1 MGFQVGT
8 GGIKFMDIKTS
19 VFWRD
24 AREKKTNRKAS
35 DGTPITA
42 KVKGSYVFRIRYT
55 DQDGKQC
62 CRERGGFGKGEKS
75 RCKDEMNRMVREI
88 ELSGGNDI
96 TGERMTFSQLA
107 DRCLKEFYK
116 PAVIRDGKKIA
127 GIKSWRT
134 VTAQVERLRR
144 YFGNRLVGSI
154 TTDSLFAYREYRMKP
169 QPPKRPGGPE
179 IHLKAATINR
189 ELAAM
194 RRMMRYALG
203 NGWITRDIFYNAKV
217 IQVSLEEPRDRILS
231 ASEETRLLA
240 ACTGTW
246 SKPYERTRHG
256 KTEALT
262 ATFSH
267 DSWHLRALIILAVD
281 TGMRKGEL
289 LKLEWQDIDFERGF
303 VRVVSSNTK
312 TERGRVVPLSARA
325 IRELEAIRQL
335 HNDTNSDRPFPL
347 LDVRGSF
354 DRAKRLAGIDGLRF
368 HDLRA
373 TAGDRMSKVYPLATV
388 AKILGHTQL
397 QTTMKYYIGNEM
409 DAVLDVKDWLDQQ
422 HRPEVVTSVESE
434 ALN

>member
-1 MGFQVGT
+1 
-8 GGIKFMDIKTS
+8 MDIRTS

-24 AREKKTNRKAS
+24 AREKKTNRKAP
-35 DGTPITA
+35 DGSQIMA

-62 CRERGGFGKGEKS
+62 CRERGGFGKGEKN

-88 ELSGGNDI
+88 EQSGGHYI
-96 TGERMTFSQLA
+96 TGERMTFNQLA

-127 GIKSWRT
+127 GIKSWKT
-134 VTAQVERLRR
+134 VAAQVERLRR
-144 YFGNRLVGSI
+144 YFGNRPVGSI
-154 TTDSLFAYREYRMKP
+154 TTDSLFGYREYRMKP
-169 QPPKRPGGPE
+169 QSPKKPGGLAR
-179 IHLKAATINR
+179 HLKAATINR

-194 RRMMRYALG
+194 RRMMRYAHG

-231 ASEETRLLA
+231 SSEETRLLA

-246 SKPYERTRHG
+246 SKPYKRTRQG
-256 KTEALT
+256 KTETLT

-289 LKLEWQDIDFERGF
+289 LKLKWQDIDFERGF
-303 VRVVSSNTK
+303 VRVVSTNTK

-325 IRELEAIRQL
+325 VRELEAVRHLQGGGQ
-335 HNDTNSDRPFPL
+335 SDRPFPF

-354 DRAKRLAGIDGLRF
+354 ATAKRLAGIDGLRF
-368 HDLRA
+368 HDLRT
-373 TAGDRMSKVYPLATV
+373 TAGDRMSKVYPLSTV

-397 QTTMKYYIGNEM
+397 QTTMKYYVGNEM
-409 DAVLDVKDWLDQQ
+409 DAILDVKQWLDQR
-422 HRPEVVTSVESE
+422 HHSAMVTSVEK
-434 ALN
+434 